1 VSGATKQVLSLVGT
15 LVLAFLVLEHYTGFS
30 RDVSA
35 ISTGGVGIIK
45 TLQGR

>member
-1 VSGATKQVLSLVGT
+1 MKATTRQALT
-15 LVLAFLVLEHYTGFS
+15 LIGGLIAAFLVLEHATGFS

-35 ISTGGVGIIK
+35 ISTGGIGLIK

>member
-1 VSGATKQVLSLVGT
+1 VKGT
-15 LVLAFLVLEHYTGFS
+15 TRQLLTVIGGLIAAFLVLEHATGFS

-35 ISTGGVGIIK
+35 ISTGGVGLIK